1 MLTVLRSGAA
11 GCRRCVCHEATEADM
26 SVMEMHPR
34 VDTDVWRQ
42 AVVRRVLRPS
52 DDAVAL
58 RLMVEGWTWHRPGE
72 YVRLRIMT
80 PLGPVVTRRF
90 GIVSAPH
97 DTSVELLVDR
107 DDDCEATA
115 YLREWLEPGS
125 LVEMSRPFGTDATW
139 DGMTRM
145 LAIGEGAGVAPLVSM
160 LRLARHTWS
169 AQRLQ
174 LVVSGP
180 TRRALPYADE
190 LDDRRTRLVL
200 LEEVTAEG
208 RPAGPVARDDLAPL
222 VDDAELFLVCGTPG
236 FVEST
241 AALLAALGAPGRCI
255 RTQRLDPVA

>member
-1 MLTVLRSGAA
+1 
-11 GCRRCVCHEATEADM
+11 M

-34 VDTDVWRQ
+34 VDTDVWRH
-42 AVVRRVLRPS
+42 AVVRRVLRPG
-52 DDAVAL
+52 DGAVAL
-58 RLMVEGWTWHRPGE
+58 RLMVDGWTWHRPGE
-72 YVRLRIMT
+72 YVRLRLRT
-80 PLGPVVTRRF
+80 PLGPVVTRRL

-107 DDDCEATA
+107 DDECEATA
-115 YLREWLEPGS
+115 YVHEWLEPGS
-125 LVEMSRPFGTDATW
+125 VIEMSRPLGADSAW
-139 DGMTRM
+139 DGMTRA
-145 LAIGEGAGVAPLVSM
+145 LAVGEGAGVASLVSM
-160 LRLARHTWS
+160 LRLARHTWA

-180 TRRALPYADE
+180 SRRALPYADE

-200 LEEVTAEG
+200 LDEVSGLG
-208 RPAGPVARDDLAPL
+208 RPAGPVAREDLAPL

-255 RTQRLDPVA
+255 RTQRFDAVV